1 MLSFRIFVIATTSL
15 TVALG
20 VANADPPRVPS
31 GHPEVSTPTTPP
43 GHPANAP
50 TPVLPDALA
59 DAPQAQP
66 ADVTSPATIVTAY
79 YDSISGPRGQARN
92 WDRFRSLFV
101 PGAVFSTPRMINGSR
116 TVTSITVARFVTSN
130 DRYFEK
136 GGYFE
141 TPIGLRTTQFGSVAQ
156 VFSAYE
162 ARRGD
167 AQSSPYLRGVNGFQ
181 LINDGKRWWIVNVV
195 WDIERA
201 DGSTI
206 SPDMIDRADAG

>member
-1 MLSFRIFVIATTSL
+1 MYSLRFLVFATTSL
-15 TVALG
+15 AVALG
-20 VANADPPRVPS
+20 VVNADPPRVPT

-43 GHPANAP
+43 GHPADAP

-59 DAPQAQP
+59 DAPHALP
-66 ADVTSPATIVTAY
+66 ADVISPATIVNAY
-79 YDSISGPRGQARN
+79 YNSISGPRGQARD
-92 WDRFRSLFV
+92 WARFRSLFV
-101 PGAVFSTPRMINGSR
+101 PGALFSTPRMINGARS
-116 TVTSITVARFVTSN
+116 VTSITVARFVASN

-141 TPIGLRTTQFGSVAQ
+141 TPIGMRTTEFGSVAQ

-162 ARRGD
+162 ARRGL
-167 AQSSPYLRGVNGFQ
+167 AESAPYLRGVNGFQ
-181 LINDGKRWWIVNVV
+181 LINDGDRWWIVNVI

-206 SPDMIDRADAG
+206 PPDLIDRANAG